1 MERLAFGYGS
11 SRFVD
16 RMRTSFSI
24 DRPKAASPTARL
36 RGTAGDWTFIF
47 AMLFTAV
54 LFFRPQDQIPG
65 LGRLPL
71 AELAAVGGILSL
83 AIGHLSGR
91 APLCRTSPEFACIVG
106 LGVLMLGLA
115 PLSIWMGGVVRLFT
129 DVYVKIVLIVMLMM
143 NALRS
148 PQRLDRFVSLILL
161 ATGYLGMRAVFDYA
175 RGVNMIEDYGRVRG
189 AVGGIFGNPND
200 LALNMVAFLPFAM
213 FRVISQGSAL
223 RRLSAAAGALFM
235 TGAIVVSQSRSGTL
249 GLAAV
254 LLLGGAQLARR
265 SPGLTASTA
274 LVLLLALPL
283 VPGSYWERVASITD
297 ASKDQTGSRETRSTL
312 FREGLTAFFDRP
324 LTGVGAGQFKN
335 YKPEQR
341 EQAWNETHNVL
352 LQVAAELGLIG
363 LVVFSFL
370 VVRALLAGGQVRRL
384 LRKMQ
389 SAAPTRGSPAGG
401 VDVSGPLTPAEARL
415 LETHAL
421 ATTVAVVG
429 WLVCALFASV
439 AYNWT
444 LYYLVALAIIPRD
457 FLVDRLQPQRR
468 RSRAA
473 ALRASVAR

>member
-16 RMRTSFSI
+16 RMRTSFSF
-24 DRPKAASPTARL
+24 DPPKAARPASRL
-36 RGTAGDWTFIF
+36 AGTAGDWTFAF

-83 AIGHLSGR
+83 TIGHLSGR
-91 APLCRTSPEFACIVG
+91 APLCRTPPELACIIA
-106 LGVLMLGLA
+106 LGGLMLGLA

-129 DVYVKIVLIVMLMM
+129 DVYVKIVLIVLLMM

-161 ATGYLGMRAVFDYA
+161 ATGYLGMRAVLDYA
-175 RGVNMIEDYGRVRG
+175 RGVNMIADYGRVRG

-235 TGAIVVSQSRSGTL
+235 TGAVVVSQSRSGTL
-249 GLAAV
+249 GLIAV

-274 LVLLLALPL
+274 LLLLLAMPL
-283 VPGSYWERVASITD
+283 VPSSYWDRVASITD
-297 ASKDQTGSRETRSTL
+297 ASKDQSGSRETRSTL
-312 FREGLTAFFDRP
+312 FREGLSAFFDRP

-335 YKPEQR
+335 YNPEQR
-341 EQAWNETHNVL
+341 EQAWNETHNVV

-363 LVVFSFL
+363 LALFSFL
-370 VVRALLAGGQVRRL
+370 VVRALLAGGQVRRM
-384 LRKMQ
+384 LRQMQ
-389 SAAPTRGSPAGG
+389 SATPTRGSPNGRVEAAE
-401 VDVSGPLTPAEARL
+401 PLPVTDAKL

-421 ATTVAVVG
+421 ATTVAVAG

-444 LYYLVALAIIPRD
+444 LYYLVALAVIPRE
-457 FLVDRLQPQRR
+457 FLVDRLRPQRS
-468 RSRAA
+468 RSRSA
-473 ALRASVAR
+473 ALAARVAR